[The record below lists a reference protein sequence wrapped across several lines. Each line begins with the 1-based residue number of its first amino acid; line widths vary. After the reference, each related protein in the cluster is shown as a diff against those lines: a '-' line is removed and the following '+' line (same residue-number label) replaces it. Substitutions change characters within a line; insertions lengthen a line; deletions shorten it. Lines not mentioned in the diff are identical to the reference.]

1 MYNREYLV
9 SLLEK
14 EIKLKK
20 QSKKALIGVNLSA
33 VQLLTVDYGF
43 QYSQNLIKKTA
54 EALSQLCTDN
64 RLLFQPRENRFVFY
78 LFDYKDKNELVDFSN
93 LIAETLEHLFETDRI
108 GGGIGILEIEQNQ
121 SEIDIDSLLRR
132 LLIASEWSINLFEK
146 GFEIRFYDE
155 ELEALVNRERD
166 IVEALNLIAADDHAN
181 GDLILQYQPI
191 LDLKTGSIWGFE
203 ALARI
208 RTEKLG
214 LLSPVEFIPLA
225 EKTKLILPIGEK
237 VIVKAFNFL
246 NRLKEHG
253 YDEIS
258 VSINISATQ
267 LLTTGFTDR
276 LFELICEMQV
286 NPKKV
291 GIEITESVF
300 VYDYE
305 KVNNIIEK
313 LRDAGLSVAIDD
325 FGTGYS
331 SLSREKELK
340 VTCMKIDKY
349 FIDKLM
355 DTDPNKAITSD
366 IISMSHKLGH
376 CAIAEGVE
384 HEIQLQYLKEH
395 GCDRVQGYLISKPL
409 DEEDAIN
416 FLKKHG
422 QTCLPIK

>member
-1 MYNREYLV
+1 MTGLYNREYLV

-286 NPKKV
+286 
-291 GIEITESVF
+291 
-300 VYDYE
+300 
-305 KVNNIIEK
+305 
-313 LRDAGLSVAIDD
+313 
-325 FGTGYS
+325 
-331 SLSREKELK
+331 
-340 VTCMKIDKY
+340 
-349 FIDKLM
+349 
-355 DTDPNKAITSD
+355 
-366 IISMSHKLGH
+366 
-376 CAIAEGVE
+376 
-384 HEIQLQYLKEH
+384 
-395 GCDRVQGYLISKPL
+395 
-409 DEEDAIN
+409 
-416 FLKKHG
+416 
-422 QTCLPIK
+422 